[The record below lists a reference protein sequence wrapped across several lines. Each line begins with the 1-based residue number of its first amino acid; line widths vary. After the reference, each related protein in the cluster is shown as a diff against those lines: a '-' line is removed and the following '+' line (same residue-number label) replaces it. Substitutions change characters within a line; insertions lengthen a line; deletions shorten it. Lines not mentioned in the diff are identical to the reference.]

1 MKKQSWFFILVC
13 IFFVIVIL
21 IRYFLVINSED
32 NLKRLRDTEKN
43 IEIVGKIVGQPNL
56 RADNIQY
63 TLLTNSEKEKILVSL
78 PLYPKYLPGDRIK
91 INGKLQT
98 PAEFEDFSYK
108 DYLLKD
114 GIRTVSYYPETK
126 LLKEKHW
133 TFYGLVL
140 RLKNKLQEVNKK
152 ILPSPENEILGAMI
166 LGEKGLL
173 PDEIKDAFSKVGL
186 SHVLAIS
193 GMHIAVIVQ
202 ILISIFNQTK
212 LSNRSFYLISG
223 FLIFYVILIGAPPSA
238 VRASVMAGILL
249 LAAKVHR
256 QYVAHRALVIAGF
269 FMLLFNPLLIRHD
282 VGFQLSFLAV
292 LGILELGK
300 PLESAL
306 GRFKGPNWLSELLAI
321 TLSAQIFTL
330 PIIIWNFGIFSLISP
345 IANIIVVPLL
355 PIVISLG
362 FLTLLTGL
370 VSTSIGIFVAF
381 PLYLIL
387 SFIIW
392 LADFFS
398 GLKLSFIEVKNIN
411 FLWVLFLYLLIFAI
425 TWKIKYKN

>member
-13 IFFVIVIL
+13 IFFVVVIL

-43 IEIVGKIVGQPNL
+43 IEIVGKIVDQPNL
-56 RADNIQY
+56 RNDNIQY
-63 TLLTNSEKEKILVSL
+63 TLLTDLEKEKILVSL

-91 INGKLQT
+91 INGQLQT

-114 GIRTVSYYPETK
+114 GIQTVSYYPEVE
-126 LLKEKHW
+126 LLEKKSW

-140 RLKNKLQEVNKK
+140 KLKNKLREVNQK
-152 ILPSPENEILGAMI
+152 ILPSPESEILGAMI

-173 PDEIKDAFSKVGL
+173 SADIKDVFSKVGL

-193 GMHIAVIVQ
+193 GMHIAIIVQ

-249 LAAKVHR
+249 LAIKVHR
-256 QYVAHRALVIAGF
+256 QYVAHRALVIAAF
-269 FMLLFNPLLIRHD
+269 LMLLFNPLLLKYD

-292 LGILELGK
+292 
-300 PLESAL
+300 
-306 GRFKGPNWLSELLAI
+306 F
-321 TLSAQIFTL
+321 
-330 PIIIWNFGIFSLISP
+330 
-345 IANIIVVPLL
+345 
-355 PIVISLG
+355 
-362 FLTLLTGL
+362 
-370 VSTSIGIFVAF
+370 
-381 PLYLIL
+381 
-387 SFIIW
+387 
-392 LADFFS
+392 
-398 GLKLSFIEVKNIN
+398 
-411 FLWVLFLYLLIFAI
+411 
-425 TWKIKYKN
+425 